1 MYTSLNKNGTY
12 TEQELKSDVVSNR
25 EVTLNATNLTQYTDY
40 YWYVTA
46 SDGTT
51 TARSEKKELEP
62 IVQAQELIYVMNQ
75 LWPTAQLAQE
85 QEN

>member
-1 MYTSLNKNGTY
+1 M
-12 TEQELKSDVVSNR
+12 EQQLQ
-25 EVTLNATNLTQYTDY
+25 EV
-40 YWYVTA
+40 
-46 SDGTT
+46 
-51 TARSEKKELEP
+51 RKKELEP